1 MTLAGQCPH
10 CAAGAPMPVVSTA
23 RGGDTSES
31 VLWRGSPSAL
41 LLIPSCVRRLVLLVL
56 LGLIAYRTG
65 PLLSFLAEHVGVMRV
80 PIEVHRDGLET
91 MVPWICLLLA
101 LWAVY
106 GLVVWYLRVKSQSYV
121 LTNQR
126 LQIEFGILSKAADD
140 IDLRAVKETA
150 FHQGA
155 FQRLIGIGTVHVMS
169 GDQLEALAYFRMPGI
184 HDPRSVR
191 ELIRSAAYAWSQNA
205 MYVRQA

>member
-1 MTLAGQCPH
+1 
-10 CAAGAPMPVVSTA
+10 
-23 RGGDTSES
+23 
-31 VLWRGSPSAL
+31 
-41 LLIPSCVRRLVLLVL
+41 
-56 LGLIAYRTG
+56 
-65 PLLSFLAEHVGVMRV
+65 
-80 PIEVHRDGLET
+80 

-106 GLVVWYLRVKSQSYV
+106 GLVVRYLRVKSQSYV

-191 ELIRSAAYAWSQNA
+191 ELIRSAAYAWSQHA
-205 MYVRQA
+205 MYVREA